1 MALTPQQRSWCVLE
15 FGKVKSVVTV
25 QRAFRR
31 TFHMNPPTNKSILKW
46 YNDFVEKGCICNQ
59 RKGHSGRP
67 SVSVEVVNRVRET
80 FLRSPKKSTRRA
92 SRELQ
97 IPTSTV
103 KKNLRTRLRFRPYKL
118 QLVQKLQPQDKVTRS
133 EFCTNLQALMENDDN
148 LLSSIIFSDEAT
160 FNLHGRV
167 NRHNV
172 RIWGSENPRATL
184 EIERDSPK
192 LNVFCAISER
202 TVYGP
207 FFFEGQTVN
216 GQRYLQMLMNWLF
229 PQLAA
234 EGGHYLFQQDGAP
247 PHWHLAV
254 RTYLNEHLPNRWIG
268 RAGPNDQVL
277 FKWPPRSPD
286 LTVCDFFLWGYVKD
300 IVYRPPLPATLDDL
314 QERITGA
321 INSIT
326 VDILHRVWSELDYR
340 IDVCRAT
347 GGAHIEC
354 L

>member
-46 YNDFVEKGCICNQ
+46 YNNFVEKGCICNQ

-67 SVSVEVVNRVRET
+67 SVSGEVVNRVRET

-97 IPTSTV
+97 IPTSTI
-103 KKNLRTRLRFRPYKL
+103 KKILRTRLRFRPYKL

-133 EFCTNLQALMENDDN
+133 EFCTNR
-148 LLSSIIFSDEAT
+148 IIFSDEAT

-207 FFFEGQTVN
+207 FFF
-216 GQRYLQMLMNWLF
+216 
-229 PQLAA
+229 
-234 EGGHYLFQQDGAP
+234 
-247 PHWHLAV
+247 
-254 RTYLNEHLPNRWIG
+254 
-268 RAGPNDQVL
+268 
-277 FKWPPRSPD
+277 
-286 LTVCDFFLWGYVKD
+286 
-300 IVYRPPLPATLDDL
+300 
-314 QERITGA
+314 
-321 INSIT
+321 
-326 VDILHRVWSELDYR
+326 
-340 IDVCRAT
+340 
-347 GGAHIEC
+347 
-354 L
+354 

>member
-1 MALTPQQRSWCVLE
+1 
-15 FGKVKSVVTV
+15 
-25 QRAFRR
+25 
-31 TFHMNPPTNKSILKW
+31 MNPPTNKSILKW

-67 SVSVEVVNRVRET
+67 SVSVEVVKRVRET

-103 KKNLRTRLRFRPYKL
+103 KKILRTRLRFRPYKL

-148 LLSSIIFSDEAT
+148 LLSSIIFS
-160 FNLHGRV
+160 
-167 NRHNV
+167 
-172 RIWGSENPRATL
+172 

-234 EGGHYLFQQDGAP
+234 EGGHNLFQQDGAP
-247 PHWHLAV
+247 PHCHLAV
-254 RTYLNEHLPNRWIG
+254 RTYLNEHLPNR
-268 RAGPNDQVL
+268 
-277 FKWPPRSPD
+277 
-286 LTVCDFFLWGYVKD
+286 
-300 IVYRPPLPATLDDL
+300 
-314 QERITGA
+314 
-321 INSIT
+321 
-326 VDILHRVWSELDYR
+326 
-340 IDVCRAT
+340 
-347 GGAHIEC
+347 
-354 L
+354 